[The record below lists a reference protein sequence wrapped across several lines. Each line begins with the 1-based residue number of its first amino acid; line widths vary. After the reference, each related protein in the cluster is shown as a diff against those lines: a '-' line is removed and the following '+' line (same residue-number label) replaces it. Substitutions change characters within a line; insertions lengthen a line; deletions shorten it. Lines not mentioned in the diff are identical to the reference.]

1 MKTIVRRSIL
11 FVPSDRIDRIE
22 KSINL
27 PADSITIDL
36 EDAVAQERKEEGRQ
50 ILKKALEEFDFG
62 LKEIIVRMNSIG
74 TLNGLKDILMLKGC
88 SRLPDTIMLPKTES
102 ADEVVLFAKLI
113 GEIDVEIKLLIILES
128 CKGILC
134 AKDIVKASSKVSGV
148 IFGGGDLSGEIGCS
162 MTWDNMYTARQIVL
176 MAAAHAGIE
185 AIDVPYLDISDLE
198 GLAKECK
205 KVASMGFTSKIAIH
219 PKQIE
224 VINNMFT
231 PEQNEIIWARKIIK
245 AANKFGTGAICVD
258 GKMID
263 KAIVKRA
270 RKVVEIADKLEI

>member
-36 EDAVAQERKEEGRQ
+36 EDAVAQEKKEEGRQ
-50 ILKKALEEFDFG
+50 ILKKALEEFDFCS
-62 LKEIIVRMNSIG
+62 KEIIVRVNSIG
-74 TLNGLKDILMLKGC
+74 TLNGLKDILMLKEC
-88 SRLPDTIMLPKTES
+88 SRLPDAIMLPKTES
-102 ADEVVLFAKLI
+102 ADEVVLFTKLI
-113 GEIDVEIKLLIILES
+113 GEIDAEIELLIILES

-134 AKDIVKASSKVSGV
+134 AKDIVEASSKVSGV

-176 MAAAHAGIE
+176 MAAASAGID
-185 AIDVPYLDISDLE
+185 AIDVPYLDMSDLE
-198 GLAKECK
+198 GLAKESK
-205 KVASMGFTSKIAIH
+205 KVASIGFSGKIAIH
-219 PKQIE
+219 PTQID
-224 VINNMFT
+224 VINEMFT
-231 PEQNEIIWARKIIK
+231 PEQDEFIWARKIIK
-245 AANKFGTGAICVD
+245 ATNKLGTGAICVD
-258 GKMID
+258 GKMVD

-270 RKVVEIADKLEI
+270 RKVAAIAEKLEI